1 MSLTQPV
8 APDRN
13 HIAHGDLKHWAKHW
27 NVEVGDVRTAISKV
41 GNSVSA
47 VQKELAQLGLIRPH
61 GEDGG
66 L

>member
-1 MSLTQPV
+1 MSLTQRV

-13 HIAHGDLKHWAKHW
+13 HSGTLKHWAKHW
-27 NVEVGDVRTAISKV
+27 SVAVEDLRTAIGKV

-47 VQKELAQLGLIRPH
+47 VQKELARLGLIHPH
-61 GEDGG
+61 DEDGG

>member
-1 MSLTQPV
+1 MSLTQQV

-13 HIAHGDLKHWAKHW
+13 HIASGNLKHWAKHW
-27 NVEVGDVRTAISKV
+27 SVAVQDVRTAITKV

-47 VQKELAQLGLIRPH
+47 VQKELAQLGLIQPP
-61 GEDGG
+61 GEDHD